1 MNTKAKIQFFNA
13 LLMVLSI
20 LMMSP
25 LKAADLALSDTPLFL
40 TSVQPNVM
48 VMLDN
53 SGSMKVQMYPSA
65 YDNSQDYF
73 GIFEAT
79 RNYIYDASIPVNP
92 AGYASFLG
100 GAYNVAV
107 DLTETGA
114 FVESNCTPSLVDI
127 SCWSGR
133 YLNWLTTKRIDSS
146 RMVLV
151 GGKLESETAFNYGSN
166 LNYKIVANNEYADR
180 KFTEA
185 NANSALYSPIP
196 NGVAAVVDSPARI
209 NGGNMLS
216 TYSPYAKIFASG
228 SGGGLIYDSANS
240 QIGEFGAVDVR
251 GKVDNLGVLTEA
263 SWVTVTLQGTYS
275 SIPAVVAGPPTFNGA
290 DPGVVR
296 IRNVTT
302 SSFQINMQEW
312 EYKDGNHTTETIN
325 YMVLKKGHHTLPGGL
340 EIDAGSVVTN
350 DEYANYSS
358 GAVTQSDSVSFNSS
372 LTSPLVI
379 TSVITYNDITA
390 VASRVRE
397 VSNTGFKVAMQEEQD
412 LGGHGDETISYIA
425 IEQGSVT
432 DSSNSPNWSL
442 QSDKGNNVDENRETI
457 TFGSAF
463 SGSPFVIAG
472 MQGITGSDPAVL
484 RLDSTSTT
492 GFEIHVEEEKS
503 TDSEVGHSDEDIGY
517 IALEGISADF
527 NVALVVENKPSGL
540 LQDIESKVRLGIS
553 FYRYDPTVNDIYN
566 GNTIPGGTMKFK
578 IPLNPFVKKPTDTSL
593 PSAEQGY
600 RATDLTGY
608 IGPTTMVD
616 ISDAI
621 QHYPLVWGTTPLAE
635 NLWEVIQYFE
645 QDDPHYTDVVTGF
658 KDFDKAD
665 INNPERDPYYY
676 ASHGRKLECAKSS
689 VIVFTDGF
697 PFKDADVPS
706 FVQDYDEDN
715 HVEDVTNTNPNIQG
729 KDNLDDVAYW
739 GYCNKSSGACDAA
752 TGGSRD
758 LRTDISNVIDVN
770 GNVIPQFLKVYTVG
784 FADGSIRPVLQ
795 DTADN
800 AGGQAYAAED
810 GLALKAALEEAFTA
824 AIDDSSASA
833 VAVTTGSITSKTAV
847 FQARFNSN
855 NWTGTLL
862 AFPVNSDGSL
872 GSQVSASNIPAAA
885 SRILI
890 THNGTQGIPFQWPAV
905 PASPTASELTLA
917 QQTLLN
923 DNVNLLNY
931 VRGIDTLELKNGGV
945 FRNRD
950 TLLGDIIHASPAFVG
965 ATVEQIYPDNWGTSA
980 PENSFPFSSFKATIQ
995 ALNSNAGRT
1004 PVVYAASND
1013 GMLHAFNAKIL
1024 PDANND
1030 GVPEFPTAFGSE
1042 VFAYVPNITIDKLAG
1057 LSNPNYAHLYSVDG
1071 SPTVS
1076 DAFFNSA
1083 WHTVLV
1089 AGLRGGGQ
1097 GIYALDVT
1105 DPADY
1110 STEANAA
1117 AKVLWEF
1124 TDNDDNGD
1132 DSDGNVGE
1140 KGDND
1145 LGFTFS
1151 RPNIVRMQN
1160 GVWAAVF
1167 GNGYNNMVADSSSSS
1182 TGNAVLYIVNLE
1194 TGALIKKIDT
1204 GVGISDAASGGKP
1217 NGLST
1222 VAPVDID
1229 GDSIVDFIYGGDL
1242 YGNLWKFDVSNAN
1255 PVDLTSP
1262 WKVSFTVGS
1271 SPAVPIP
1278 LFTACESSPC
1288 TSANHQPITVRPQVG
1303 RKEKAEG
1310 YMVYFGTG
1318 KYIET
1323 TDNTQT
1329 GQLTQSFYAIWDKAQ
1344 STLTSFNRSNL
1355 LDQSILLEISQG
1367 FDTDNDPSTGVLDPI
1382 TGLPDPDGFDT
1393 FFDLRVTSNNTIS
1406 DSKSGWFMDLVNT
1419 DSVVNPTL
1427 NNYGERQVSDPVL
1440 RNGRIIFTTLI
1451 PSEDPCESGGSGWLM
1466 ELDAVDGARLP
1477 FSPFDLNGDKAFDV
1491 QDFVEIDSDNDG
1503 VLDLKVPVSGK
1514 KSKVGIISAPS
1525 VVDDDDKEYKYN
1537 SGSSGDIEVTRE
1549 NPGLDYTGRQ
1559 SWNNI
1564 DF

>member
-1 MNTKAKIQFFNA
+1 MNTKVVIQFFNV
-13 LLMVLSI
+13 LLMVLST

-25 LKAADLALSDTPLFL
+25 LKATDLALSDTPLFL
-40 TSVQPNVM
+40 TSVQPNIM

-53 SGSMKVQMYPSA
+53 SGSMKVQMYTSA
-65 YDNSQDYF
+65 YDNTKDYF
-73 GIFEAT
+73 GIFEAPK
-79 RNYIYDASIPVNP
+79 NYIYDASIPVNP
-92 AGYASFLG
+92 NGYSNALG
-100 GAYNVAV
+100 GPYNVAV

-114 FVESNCTPSLVDI
+114 FVESNCIPSLVDI

-151 GGKLESETAFNYGSN
+151 GGKLESEAAYNYGTN

-209 NGGNMLS
+209 NGGNMLAS
-216 TYSPYAKIFASG
+216 YSPYAKIFASG

-240 QIGEFGAVDVR
+240 QIGEFGAVDVTAR
-251 GKVDNLGVLTEA
+251 VDNSGVLTEA
-263 SWVTVTLQGTYS
+263 SWVTVSLQGTYS
-275 SIPAVVAGPPTFNGA
+275 SVPAVVANPPTFKGG

-296 IRNVTT
+296 IKNVTT

-312 EYKDGNHTTETIN
+312 EYKDGNHITETIN
-325 YMVLKKGHHTLPGGL
+325 YMVLKQGNHVLPGGL
-340 EIDAGSVVTN
+340 QIDAGTVRTDDDN
-350 DEYANYSS
+350 ATYCS
-358 GAVTQSDSVSFNSS
+358 GSQFKSDSVNFNTS
-372 LTSPLVI
+372 LSNPVVI
-379 TSVITYNDITA
+379 ASIITYNDIKA
-390 VASRVRE
+390 VTSRVWS
-397 VSNTGFKVAMQEEQD
+397 VSNTGFEVSLQEEQNE
-412 LGGHGDETISYIA
+412 GGHTYETVAYIA

-432 DSSNSPNWSL
+432 DTSNSPNWSL
-442 QSDKGNNVDENRETI
+442 QSANVSNVTNSNKTI
-457 TFGSAF
+457 TFASAF
-463 SGSPFVIAG
+463 SGLPFVIAG
-472 MQGITGSDPAVL
+472 MQTLNGNDPAAL
-484 RLDSTSTT
+484 RLNSTSSTNMVLH
-492 GFEIHVEEEKS
+492 IEEEKS
-503 TDSEVGHSDEDIGY
+503 CDAEVAHTGENVGY
-517 IALEGISADF
+517 IALQGISVNYNIALA
-527 NVALVVENKPSGL
+527 VANKPAGL

-553 FYRYDPTVNDIYN
+553 FYRYNPNVNDIYN

-578 IPLNPFVKKPTDTSL
+578 IPLNPFVKKPTNTAL
-593 PSAEQGY
+593 PIAERGY
-600 RATDLTGY
+600 RSTDLTGY
-608 IGPTTMVD
+608 VGPSRIAE

-645 QDDPHYTDVVTGF
+645 QDNPHYADVVSGF

-665 INNPERDPYYY
+665 ASNPERDPFYYS
-676 ASHGRKLECAKSS
+676 SHGRKLQCAKSS

-706 FVQDYDEDN
+706 FVQDYDEDSN
-715 HVEDVTNTNPNIQG
+715 AGDVTNTDPNVQG
-729 KDNLDDVAYW
+729 VDNLDDVAYW
-739 GYCNKSSGACDAA
+739 GYCNKSSGACDAT

-758 LRTDISNVIDVN
+758 LRTDIDNLLDAN
-770 GNVIPQFLKVYTVG
+770 GNEIPQFLKVYTVG
-784 FADGSIRPVLQ
+784 FAGGTIRPVLQ

-810 GLALKAALEEAFTA
+810 GFTLKTALEQAFTA

-855 NWTGTLL
+855 NWTGSLL

-872 GSQVSASNIPAAA
+872 GSQVAASNIQAAL
-885 SRILI
+885 SRTLI
-890 THNGTQGIPFQWPAV
+890 TFNGTQGIPFQWPAV
-905 PASPTASELTLA
+905 PASPTVSELTLA

-923 DNVNLLNY
+923 NNVNLLNY
-931 VRGIDTLELKNGGV
+931 LRGDDTQEQKNGGV

-950 TLLGDIIHASPAFVG
+950 TLMGDIIHASPAFVG
-965 ATVEQIYPDNWGTSA
+965 ATIEQIFPDNWGASA
-980 PENSFPFSSFKATIQ
+980 PENSFPFSSFKTTIQ
-995 ALNSNAGRT
+995 ALNSAAGRT
-1004 PVVYAASND
+1004 PVVYVAAND
-1013 GMLHAFNAKIL
+1013 GMLHAFNAKIT
-1024 PDANND
+1024 DTNND
-1030 GVPEFPTAFGSE
+1030 GIPEFPTAFGSE
-1042 VFAYVPNITIDKLAG
+1042 VFAYVPKITFDKLAG
-1057 LSNPNYAHLYSVDG
+1057 LSNSNYAHLYSVDG
-1071 SPTVS
+1071 SPTVG
-1076 DAFFNSA
+1076 DAFFNST
-1083 WHTVLV
+1083 WHTVLL

-1105 DPADY
+1105 NPADF

-1117 AKVLWEF
+1117 GKVLWEF

-1167 GNGYNNMVADSSSSS
+1167 GNGYNNMVADSNPSS

-1204 GVGISDAASGGKP
+1204 GVGISDAASGGRP

-1222 VAPVDID
+1222 VAPIDIN
-1229 GDSIVDFIYGGDL
+1229 GDSIADFIYGGDL
-1242 YGNLWKFDVSNAN
+1242 YGNLWKFNVNDSDISNWGVN
-1255 PVDLTSP
+1255 
-1262 WKVSFTVGS
+1262 FTVGT
-1271 SPAVPIP
+1271 SPVVPIP

-1288 TSANHQPITVRPQVG
+1288 TNSNHQPITVRPQIG

-1318 KYIET
+1318 KFIET

-1329 GQLTQSFYAIWDKAQ
+1329 SQVTQSFYAIWDKAQ

-1367 FDTDNDPSTGVLDPI
+1367 FDTDNDPSTGILDPI
-1382 TGLPDPDGFDT
+1382 TGLPDSDGFDT

-1427 NNYGERQVSDPVL
+1427 NNFGERQVSDPVL

-1477 FSPFDLNGDKAFDV
+1477 FSPFDLNGDNGFDV
-1491 QDFVEIDSDNDG
+1491 QDFVEIDSDGDG
-1503 VLDLKVPVSGK
+1503 VLDLKVPISGK